1 MAIEFQET
9 LDLLPDIYDK
19 SIDSNIFKIIQ
30 VFTEELSQLC
40 DVFNDIAGLEDI
52 SNVFGATLDL
62 LGKDFNLVRGGK
74 SDEDFRALIFAKQS
88 NFLDGNTI
96 NAVINYF
103 SFFTDINDI
112 VLVERFIESLGT
124 KLDATYLLDAS
135 KLLSG
140 IGVRRSRSFDV
151 ETGVIS
157 PSLEIA
163 LTEALQILKAGG
175 VEATVNSL

>member
-30 VFTEELSQLC
+30 VFVEELSQLC
-40 DVFNDIAGLEDI
+40 DVFEDIAGLENI
-52 SNVFGATLDL
+52 NNVFGATLDL
-62 LGKDFNLVRGGK
+62 LGADFNLIRSGR

-88 NFLDGNTI
+88 NFIDGNTI
-96 NAVINYF
+96 NAVINYL
-103 SFFTDINDI
+103 SFFVPLEDITLI
-112 VLVERFIESLGT
+112 ERYVEDLGT
-124 KLDATYLLDAS
+124 KLDATYLLDGS
-135 KLLSG
+135 KLLRG

-151 ETGVIS
+151 DVGAIS
-157 PSLEIA
+157 ASLENA
-163 LTEALQILKAGG
+163 LTEALQILKSGG